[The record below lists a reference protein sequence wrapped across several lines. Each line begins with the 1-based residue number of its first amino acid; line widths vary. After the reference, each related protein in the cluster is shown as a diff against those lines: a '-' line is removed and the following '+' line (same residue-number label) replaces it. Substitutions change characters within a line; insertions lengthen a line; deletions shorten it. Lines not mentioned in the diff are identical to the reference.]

1 LRNINFSNNASIIK
15 YILTSLS
22 VSYVRLKIIDL
33 SLCELYKSEVY
44 IYIYIFNFK
53 FIFTD
58 YYFNDKVFGEGQL
71 IVGA

>member
-1 LRNINFSNNASIIK
+1 MRNINFSNNASIIK

-44 IYIYIFNFK
+44 IYIYINFK
-53 FIFTD
+53 FILTD

>member
-1 LRNINFSNNASIIK
+1 MRNINFSNNASIIK

-44 IYIYIFNFK
+44 IYINFK
-53 FIFTD
+53 FILTD